1 MQGNGGYGGPPG
13 APPGGGGGGGYGPP
27 PGGGGGAYGPPPG
40 GGGGGYGP
48 PPQQGGGGG
57 APGGYGAPP
66 QQGGG
71 APGAYG
77 APPQQQQQQQQGAYG
92 PPPGAMVQA
101 NPYGMQGAPGQ
112 GMAGGGGTVMG
123 VPLEPG
129 ERVIWFQ
136 RHDYTVDKVILW
148 IFGVLFLFILIGI
161 IFIILAVIHD
171 GRNPRA
177 HVITNRRIIVIDG
190 KGQPQSYALDQIA
203 DIEPVRQSAG
213 GGGGGLIGLAVRAA
227 VTAVANHMAN
237 QNAKVDPNYW
247 NRTIAITLTT
257 HHGQRVQVPAALK
270 YGKMFGATLAR
281 AVFMREAESMPQVQ
295 FLP

>member
-13 APPGGGGGGGYGPP
+13 APPGGGGGGYGPP

-40 GGGGGYGP
+40 GGGPPPGGGGYGP
-48 PPQQGGGGG
+48 PPGG
-57 APGGYGAPP
+57 AGGP
-66 QQGGG
+66 
-71 APGAYG
+71 PGAYG
-77 APPQQQQQQQQGAYG
+77 PPPPQQQQQQQQQGAYG
-92 PPPGAMVQA
+92 APPGAMVQA
-101 NPYGMQGAPGQ
+101 NPYGVQGAQGA
-112 GMAGGGGTVMG
+112 GMAQGGGGTVMG
-123 VPLEPG
+123 IPLEPG

-148 IFGVLFLFILIGI
+148 IFGVLFLIMLIGI
-161 IFIILAVIHD
+161 IFIILAIIHD

-177 HVITNRRIIVIDG
+177 HVITNRRVIVIDG

-203 DIEPVRQSAG
+203 DLEPVRQSAG

-247 NRTIAITLTT
+247 NRTIAVTLTT

-281 AVFMREAESMPQVQ
+281 VVFMREAESMPQVQ

>member
-1 MQGNGGYGGPPG
+1 
-13 APPGGGGGGGYGPP
+13 
-27 PGGGGGAYGPPPG
+27 
-40 GGGGGYGP
+40 
-48 PPQQGGGGG
+48 
-57 APGGYGAPP
+57 
-66 QQGGG
+66 
-71 APGAYG
+71 
-77 APPQQQQQQQQGAYG
+77 
-92 PPPGAMVQA
+92 MVQA
-101 NPYGMQGAPGQ
+101 NPYGMQGAPAQ

-161 IFIILAVIHD
+161 IFIILAIIHD

-203 DIEPVRQSAG
+203 DLEPVRQSAG